1 MNNPFPREND
11 AVQRWTLVP
20 FIFHVLFSSLLF
32 SNSQQDNTALI
43 FPDPGEEICIV
54 KAAGKSG
61 GLLLGKKLNKDN
73 PLAKKIQEQ
82 LDYPYHRSMIKL
94 SQCAR
99 NLAADREGPNVLFL
113 SQTEGG
119 FPRQGLVLS
128 QKEKTEKYPDL
139 YYVDLVLDE
148 ERVTQGQLDIY
159 SHELGHV
166 MMLNIMGDEIPDSR
180 STKQH
185 VSMGITDYSIAF
197 FEGWGIQFQRLAFDN
212 IPFYRKTYYDA
223 LDYSRNF
230 ARAWHSNIDQSLRL
244 NGVIENSY
252 IYRKLLPEVDLA
264 SLSLEELILL
274 EHTSPLFDRTRL
286 KNAQQMLSC
295 EGVLATLFYRINTNP
310 ILQNNYLENAF
321 YNRYLLRPMPA
332 DTSAKNIFTPLEN
345 VLLKNFFVWD
355 KIRARLNLRNSIL
368 LEFIQEWAR
377 SFPEDREEIIRIF
390 IMTAVGKTVTQ
401 DLGKTY
407 EALSYHGMI
416 GDFRRYRELATQFSD
431 EASSL
436 VQKLLKGELHLDAN
450 LGPQIWV
457 ENKDFLIRTTLWA
470 PEKKRPLS
478 VNLNTASIYE
488 LASFPRIGMAK
499 AKELIKTREELG
511 YFISQEQIKNLGYQF
526 K

>member
-1 MNNPFPREND
+1 M
-11 AVQRWTLVP
+11 QRWTLVP

-212 IPFYRKTYYDA
+212 IPFYRKTYWAA
-223 LDYSRNF
+223 LDYSRSF

-244 NGVIENSY
+244 NGIMENSY
-252 IYRKLLPEVDLA
+252 IHCKLLPEVDEA
-264 SLSLEELILL
+264 SLDLEELILL

-286 KNAQQMLSC
+286 RNAQQMLSC

-332 DTSAKNIFTPLEN
+332 DTSAKDIFTPLEN
-345 VLLKNFFVWD
+345 ILLKNFYVWD
-355 KIRARLNLRNSIL
+355 RIRTRLNSESSIPI
-368 LEFIQEWAR
+368 EFIQEWVH
-377 SFPEDREEIIRIF
+377 SFPEDKEEILRLF
-390 IMTAVGKTVTQ
+390 IMTTVGKTVTQ
-401 DLGKTY
+401 DLSKTY
-407 EALSYHGMI
+407 ESLSYYGMI
-416 GDFRRYRELATQFSD
+416 GNYQRYRELSAQFRNG
-431 EASSL
+431 ASSL
-436 VQKLLKGELHLDAN
+436 IQKVLKGELSLDAN
-450 LGPQIWV
+450 VGPQIWV
-457 ENKDFLIRTTLWA
+457 ENKDFLIRTTLWD
-470 PEKKRPLS
+470 PENKRPLS
-478 VNLNTASIYE
+478 INLNTASIYD
-488 LASFPRIGMAK
+488 LASFTKIGMAK